1 MKLRLYNEEDNRL
14 EEVTAVTAF
23 TDNGPIC
30 NTKYGELLTEWC
42 VVKPVDQYTG
52 LKDKN
57 GVEIYE
63 GDILSHRLQGKRKV
77 IYPLSD
83 RFAGFGLVDRDGK
96 KNTLND
102 SNVLYEVIG
111 NMHQNPELLDDN

>member
-23 TDNGPIC
+23 TDEGPIC
-30 NTKYGELLTEWC
+30 NTKYGELLTEWW

-63 GDILSHRLQGKRKV
+63 GDILEC
-77 IYPLSD
+77 
-83 RFAGFGLVDRDGK
+83 ATGLYWIVKFINGCFCACDPNEDE
-96 KNTLND
+96 NFVFLD
-102 SNVLYEVIG
+102 DYEFEVIG
-111 NMHQNPELLDDN
+111 NMHQTPERLDNN